1 MRVCLDTNI
10 LVFGNFWKGLPG
22 RVIDLWVENTFDLI
36 ATPAILEE
44 YQKTI
49 RKIGVKISPALAEI
63 WVQIVT
69 RQISL
74 LLVRPTKRSWSRDPD
89 DDKFVQCS
97 LQGQAD
103 YLVSGDDDLLSLQ
116 GKVPIKIV
124 TARRFLDLVC

>member
-10 LVFGNFWKGLPG
+10 LVSGIFWKGLPG

-36 ATPAILEE
+36 ATPAILDE

-49 RKIGVKISPALAEI
+49 RKIGVKISPALAEN

-74 LLVRPTKRSWSRDPD
+74 LSVRPTKRSWSRDPD

>member
-1 MRVCLDTNI
+1 
-10 LVFGNFWKGLPG
+10 
-22 RVIDLWVENTFDLI
+22 VIDLWVENTFDLI